1 MDAGTWPAIWLRDNC
16 PCPDCRVPGS
26 GQKLFQITDLPE
38 DLVVAAVEQD
48 PTTVTVTFGPDG
60 HRSVFGR
67 DWLAATGRADFR
79 TEDGKRLWSG
89 PGAPVP
95 TGDWERYRA
104 DPGHRAEML
113 DAVLTDGFALLRG
126 VPVQAGMVAMVAG
139 TFGHVRE
146 TNYGRVFDVRVESTP
161 ANLASTGLALSPH
174 TGPVRLPRPRHR
186 PAGVPAADRAERGRA
201 DPRHPGQKP
210 QPAGAAAASGRG
222 RGVLRGLP
230 AVGAAAGPP
239 GAGPAHAAEPG
250 RLPGLRQHPGAARA
264 DRVHQHRR
272 PAAAGLLRR
281 SGRAGQHA
289 RSTDGSHPQ
298 RPGAG
303 RGGQPGR
310 GDGRYTRWTRSVTCW
325 PAREPRPSWAS
336 RSAWRCTCGR
346 PARWP
351 RPRGPRPSRSRRRCC
366 TTSGTSAG

>member
-38 DLVVAAVEQD
+38 DLVVTAVEQD

-67 DWLAATGRADFR
+67 DWLAAAGRADFR

-104 DPGHRAEML
+104 DPRHRAEML
-113 DAVLTDGFALLRG
+113 DAVLTGGFALLRG

-174 TGPVRLPRPRHR
+174 TDNPYRDPVPTVQLLHCHLS
-186 PAGVPAADRAERGRA
+186 AADGG
-201 DPRHPGQKP
+201 DTLLVDGF
-210 QPAGAAAASGRG
+210 AAAAQLRAEDPDSFAVLTRTPVPFGYRDRGTDLRTSQPLIELSADGRI
-222 RGVLRGLP
+222 RGIRFNNRSLQALRR
-230 AVGAAAGPP
+230 PP
-239 GAGPAHAAEPG
+239 GEVAAFYAAYRRWARRLARPEQARTLRLTPG
-250 RLPGLRQHPGAARA
+250 DCLIFDNTRVLHGRTGFTSTGDRLLQGCYADLDGLAST
-264 DRVHQHRR
+264 
-272 PAAAGLLRR
+272 LRMLN
-281 SGRAGQHA
+281 AQKEM
-289 RSTDGSHPQ
+289 DKEE
-298 RPGAG
+298 
-303 RGGQPGR
+303 
-310 GDGRYTRWTRSVTCW
+310 V
-325 PAREPRPSWAS
+325 
-336 RSAWRCTCGR
+336 
-346 PARWP
+346 
-351 RPRGPRPSRSRRRCC
+351 
-366 TTSGTSAG
+366 SAGAPGGRDR